1 MAQALVPL
9 KDLVSAKT
17 RLSGVLRPA
26 ERRALAQAMVEDV
39 LTVLTGHPSID
50 RVTLVSDDPGAD
62 LLACKYGIDVV
73 DEKSL
78 GCHGLNPV
86 IDKACDRLMDSENQQ
101 FLVLHGDI
109 PLLSAADI
117 DAVLKAQ
124 AESRGLVIGCDLQL
138 QGSNL
143 LAFDK
148 GSRPQFSFGPGSC
161 SLHSDSSSES
171 GIPVTII
178 NRPGIGLDVD
188 DAADLA
194 LLITKLRAGRRT
206 GHTASLLLQTE
217 LGRRMEM
224 LLPGLDNTDWITERG
239 RTNYE

>member
-9 KDLVSAKT
+9 KDLVDAKT

-39 LTVLTGHPSID
+39 LTVLTGHRQIN
-50 RVTLVSDDPGAD
+50 RVTLVSDDPGAG
-62 LLACKYGIDVV
+62 LLACKYGIDTV

-78 GCHGLNPV
+78 GCRGLNPV
-86 IDKACDRLMDSENQQ
+86 INQSCDRLIGDEDQPM
-101 FLVLHGDI
+101 LVLHGDI

-117 DAVLKAQ
+117 DAVLRTQ
-124 AESRGLVIGCDLQL
+124 AESRGLVIGCDLQA

-161 SLHSDSSSES
+161 GLHSDRSREA
-171 GIPVTII
+171 GIPVTVI
-178 NRPGIGLDVD
+178 NRLGIGLDID

-194 LLITKLRAGRRT
+194 LLMTELRTGRT
-206 GHTASLLLQTE
+206 GHTASLLLQTQ
-217 LGRRMEM
+217 LGRRLEM
-224 LLPGLDNTDWITERG
+224 LLPGLDNTGRIPDSS